1 MDPKMLALKKLQ
13 AQDEEGGVAPAVAPL
28 APPVDQAPG
37 STLQKE
43 PGFMELLSA
52 LGGKAVGGLK
62 DMAGLPAEA
71 VGKVDKMLGGHPKLT
86 DAAPPVEGPPVV
98 APGSVA
104 QDLGPLK
111 KPFNKS
117 KRITREEE

>member
-1 MDPKMLALKKLQ
+1 MDPKMAALKRLQ
-13 AQDEEGGVAPAVAPL
+13 AQEEEGGVAPAVAPL
-28 APPVDQAPG
+28 PPAVDQPPG
-37 STLQKE
+37 STLQAE
-43 PGFMELLSA
+43 PSLMEMLSA

-71 VGKVDKMLGGHPKLT
+71 VGKVDQMLGGHPKLT

-98 APGSVA
+98 APGSV
-104 QDLGPLK
+104 DHGLGPLK